1 MSKLIEA
8 LNIKQKIIWF
18 ETLKWSFNSQENLS
32 DEAKEQYAKLAYLYL
47 KLKIGYVDKDEANQI
62 LKELELGLYAKDEQS
77 NGNLISLDIFK
88 NGLVSAG
95 GFPNFVVND
104 QIKRPRDFNCT
115 SEMINMFKKVSK
127 TEFIKN
133 LSFEDWFKDDRN
145 LKQLFEP
152 NTATINFF
160 KELATFYK
168 VGKDDLNKA
177 VNNYYQRVKIKLSN
191 DKFWGKKDLKIFLAF
206 MDYVED
212 DKLVNF
218 ILKNKS
224 LKSFESFISLTPK
237 FQKYI
242 DQKKD
247 GFELLEKKLNEI
259 KKLESDDRKD
269 IYVKDNG
276 YIPLSIDVLLATKLF
291 KCNNFSIKDKV
302 TKFIKILSNS
312 EIANVMLDDND
323 ELIRLFIIPKK
334 NAFSKIEEQYEG
346 IIKKLLN
353 KFLSGDIDLIEVKKL
368 FDVYKEEEIMKKNI
382 VVKNKSSNIKKF

>member
-18 ETLKWSFNSQENLS
+18 DTLKWSFNSQENLS
-32 DEAKEQYAKLAYLYL
+32 DEAKEQYAKLTYLYL

-88 NGLVSAG
+88 NGLVNAG

-104 QIKRPRDFNCT
+104 KIKRPGDFNCT
-115 SEMINMFKKVSK
+115 SDMINMFKKVSN

-145 LKQLFEP
+145 LKKLFDP

-168 VGKDDLNKA
+168 VGNDDLNKA
-177 VNNYYQRVKIKLSN
+177 VNNYYQSVKIKLSN
-191 DKFWGKKDLKIFLAF
+191 ANFWGKKDLKIFLAF

-224 LKSFESFISLTPK
+224 LKSFESFISLAPK

-242 DQKKD
+242 DEKKD
-247 GFELLEKKLNEI
+247 GFEILEKKLSEI
-259 KKLESDDRKD
+259 KELESDDRKD

-276 YIPLSIDVLLATKLF
+276 YITLSIDILLATKLF
-291 KCNNFSIKDKV
+291 KCSNFYVGDRV
-302 TKFIKILSNS
+302 FKFTKILSSS
-312 EIANVMLDDND
+312 EIANVMVD
-323 ELIRLFIIPKK
+323 ENEHLIRLFIIPKK
-334 NAFSKIEEQYEG
+334 NAFSKIEEQYEA
-346 IIKKLLN
+346 IIKKILN
-353 KFLSGDIDLIEVKKL
+353 KVLSGDIELIEVKEV